1 MYGGWHAHLRNFY
14 NRAYPGKEVDN
25 NLPLIEKFVTLL
37 INNKFVFERDPGTF
51 AGAHALAQQK
61 RRLM

>member
-1 MYGGWHAHLRNFY
+1 MACTSPQLLQPGV
-14 NRAYPGKEVDN
+14 PGKEVDN

-37 INNKFVFERDPGTF
+37 LNNKFVFEQDPGTF